1 MAADLNAE
9 TIILSGSL
17 TRPSLDVEG
26 NMGVTGEL
34 TLGTPTDGEYKVGE
48 HVIELT
54 DKSSDHKSDSVVHLT
69 GQERTNFNNIT
80 SRFSFD
86 NTGKLTPT
94 ATVPPRLPAG
104 SYSWQFFNDFFANRA
119 EKGVYEAPG
128 KVYISRVPYPQKVD
142 GSANFDSTYLCS
154 SISAI
159 PANTPIA
166 KFDKAKLED
175 KLMDNAGLNHTYA
188 TDTNPGVDDYVGKQW
203 AFWWGHANYIT
214 DEDGNK
220 HITAVKDLPKTGR
233 VFSGDKNVCAF
244 GPKFWY
250 FVKTELYK
258 FTDSNGEERWTTDDG
273 TETGQPI
280 TQLWGISDS
289 PWDKL
294 SDEKRLELYS
304 HGITS
309 EDMRIWPE
317 CLVYDSTLDTY
328 IERPYW
334 CHSAYFAGAE
344 NEAGTGPIVSKPNLP
359 LRRNNLSYNHL
370 NAAYGAA
377 VGGVYP
383 SINRGGTAACITGF
397 PILFDIIK
405 TADKNTQKYHSG
417 MSSNYSNDQNV
428 TDNLTYKAVPTY
440 NTSAADYIFP
450 IGTADQTVAQAMKQF
465 EKHCTVYLES
475 VMYVDSTKAKYR
487 GISRV
492 PNGRSAK
499 TQIGRIS
506 AVELRTFDTVDAG
519 TVTAPCIVLDATTVE
534 QFLVRTTEE
543 ACAELQAAGVRA
555 CCYVQQGFSI
565 SGETDAVLGK
575 TDGACTN
582 LTNGRHPFRVQGTE
596 YMVGAWTVASD
607 MIAIRDDGTTPIEIN
622 GEYYTNEPGVER
634 YMILNC
640 PAHAKRINNGAGVVS
655 NWINAGYKVQTMCP
669 ITEGYV
675 AQGTLSES
683 GGFVTLSV
691 GQGASSGNS
700 FGDYYYRGGN
710 KGVYEYLSGGR
721 LYDGPSAG
729 SAFLYL
735 DGGLGSA
742 NWNVCARD

>member
-17 TRPSLDVEG
+17 TCPSVDVKG
-26 NMGVTGEL
+26 NMGVKGEL
-34 TLGTPTDGEYKVGE
+34 TIGTSPTGEYKVGE
-48 HVIELT
+48 NLEELVEDT
-54 DKSSDHKSDSVVHLT
+54 KSHKEDSVVHLT
-69 GQERTNFNNIT
+69 SNERTNFNDIT

-86 NTGKLTPT
+86 NTGKLIPT

-142 GSANFDSTYLCS
+142 GATNFDTTYLMS
-154 SISAI
+154 SIANI
-159 PANTPIA
+159 PDNTPVA
-166 KFDKAKLED
+166 KFDKAKLQA
-175 KLMDNAGLNHTYA
+175 KLMDNAGLNHTCA

-220 HITAVKDLPKTGR
+220 HITAVKDLPKVGR
-233 VFSGDKNVCAF
+233 VFSRDKNVCAF

-258 FTDSNGEERWTTDDG
+258 FTDSNGEQRWTTDDG

-294 SDEKRLELYS
+294 SEEKRTELYA
-304 HGITS
+304 HGITAS
-309 EDMRIWPE
+309 DLRIWPE
-317 CLVYDSTLDTY
+317 CLIYDSTLNTY

-359 LRRNNLSYNHL
+359 LRRNNLSYKSL

-377 VGGVYP
+377 VNGVYP
-383 SINRGGTAACITGF
+383 SINRGGTAACNTGF
-397 PILFDIIK
+397 PILFDIVK
-405 TADKNTQKYHSG
+405 TANKNTQAYHSG
-417 MSSNYSNDQNV
+417 MSVNLSNDQFV
-428 TDNLTYKAVPTY
+428 TANLTYKAVPTY
-440 NTSAADYIFP
+440 NTASADYIVP

-475 VMYVDSTKAKYR
+475 VMYTNSAKTTYR

-492 PNGRSAK
+492 SNGRSTK

-506 AVELRTFDTVDAG
+506 AVELRTFTTAEGDS
-519 TVTAPCIVLDATTVE
+519 VTAPCIVLDPNTVE
-534 QFLVRTTEE
+534 PFLVRTTEE
-543 ACAELQAAGVRA
+543 VCAELQAAGVRA
-555 CCYVQQGFSI
+555 CCYVQQGFAL

-582 LTNGRHPFRVQGTE
+582 LTNGKHPFRIQGTE
-596 YMVGAWTVASD
+596 YMVGVWTSSSD
-607 MIAIRDDGTTPIEIN
+607 TIAIRDDGTTPVEIN
-622 GEYYTNEPGVER
+622 GEYYANKPGVDR
-634 YMILNC
+634 YMILHC
-640 PAHAKRINNGAGVVS
+640 PAHVKRINNGGGDVS
-655 NWINAGYKVQTMCP
+655 NWVNAGYKVQSMCP

-675 AQGTLSES
+675 VQGTLSES

-691 GQGASSGNS
+691 VQGASSGNS
-700 FGDYYYRGGN
+700 FGDYYYRGN
-710 KGVYEYLSGGR
+710 SKGVYEFLAGGSLGSGSG
-721 LYDGPSAG
+721 AG
-729 SAFLYL
+729 SAYLYL
-735 DGGLGSA
+735 SLGLGLAS
-742 NWNVCARD
+742 WTIGARD

>member
-26 NMGVTGEL
+26 NMGVKGEL
-34 TLGTPTDGEYKVGE
+34 IIGTPTTGEYKVGE
-48 HVIELT
+48 HIEELADET
-54 DKSSDHKSDSVVHLT
+54 KSHEADSIVHLT
-69 GQERTNFNNIT
+69 NQERTSFNDIT

-142 GSANFDSTYLCS
+142 GATNFDTTYLMS
-154 SISAI
+154 SIADI
-159 PANTPIA
+159 PDNTPVA
-166 KFDKAKLED
+166 KFDKAKLEA
-175 KLMDNAGLNHTYA
+175 KLMNNAGLNHTCA
-188 TDTNPGVDDYVGKQW
+188 TDTDPGVDDYVGKQW

-233 VFSGDKNVCAF
+233 VFSRDKNVCAF

-258 FTDSNGEERWTTDDG
+258 FTDSNGDQRWTTDDG

-294 SDEKRLELYS
+294 SEEKRLELYS
-304 HGITS
+304 HGITAS
-309 EDMRIWPE
+309 DLRIWPE

-344 NEAGTGPIVSKPNLP
+344 NEEGTGPIVSKPNLP
-359 LRRNNLSYNHL
+359 LRRNNLSYNSL
-370 NAAYGAA
+370 NAAYGDA
-377 VGGVYP
+377 VDGVYP
-383 SINRGGTAACITGF
+383 GINRGGTAACATGF

-405 TADKNTQKYHSG
+405 TANKNTQAYHSG
-417 MSSNYSNDQNV
+417 MSNNYGGAQYV
-428 TDNLTYKAVPTY
+428 TDTLTYKAIPTY
-440 NTSAADYIFP
+440 NTASADYIVP
-450 IGTADQTVAQAMKQF
+450 IGTADQTLAQAMKQF

-475 VMYVDSTKAKYR
+475 VMYDGSTKTMYR
-487 GISRV
+487 GIGSV
-492 PNGRSAK
+492 SNGRSAK

-519 TVTAPCIVLDATTVE
+519 TVTAPCIVLDPDTVE
-534 QFLVRTTEE
+534 PFLVRTTEE
-543 ACAELQAAGVRA
+543 ACAELQDAGVRA

-596 YMVGAWTVASD
+596 YMVGVWTVSPD
-607 MIAIRDDGTTPIEIN
+607 MIAIRDDGTTPIEVN
-622 GEYYTNEPGVER
+622 GEYYTNEPGVDR
-634 YMILNC
+634 FMILNC
-640 PAHAKRINNGAGVVS
+640 PAHIKRINNGGDVAS
-655 NWINAGYKVQTMCP
+655 NWINAGYKVQSMCP
-669 ITEGYV
+669 ITGGYV

-683 GGFVTLSV
+683 GGFVPLSV
-691 GQGASSGNS
+691 DQGASSGNS
-700 FGDYYYRGGN
+700 FGDYYYRN
-710 KGVYEYLSGGR
+710 AVGVVCVYLSGGT
-721 LYDGPSAG
+721 LEYESYAG
-729 SAFLYL
+729 SACL
-735 DGGLGSA
+735 DLMSGVGYADPVTS
-742 NWNVCARD
+742 ARD

>member
-17 TRPSLDVEG
+17 TRPSLDVDG
-26 NMGVTGEL
+26 NMGVKGEL
-34 TLGTPTDGEYKVGE
+34 IIGTPTTGEYKVGE
-48 HVIELT
+48 HIEELADET
-54 DKSSDHKSDSVVHLT
+54 KSHEVDSIAHLT
-69 GQERTNFNNIT
+69 NQERTSFNDIT

-142 GSANFDSTYLCS
+142 GATNFDSTYLMS
-154 SISAI
+154 SIADI
-159 PANTPIA
+159 PDNTPVA
-166 KFDKAKLED
+166 KFDKAKLEA
-175 KLMDNAGLNHTYA
+175 KLMNNAGLNHTCA
-188 TDTNPGVDDYVGKQW
+188 TDTDPGVDDYVGKQW

-233 VFSGDKNVCAF
+233 VFSRDKNVCAF

-258 FTDSNGEERWTTDDG
+258 FTDSNGEQRWTTDDG

-294 SDEKRLELYS
+294 SEEKRLELYS
-304 HGITS
+304 HGITAS
-309 EDMRIWPE
+309 DLRIWPE
-317 CLVYDSTLDTY
+317 CLIYDSTLDTY

-344 NEAGTGPIVSKPNLP
+344 NEEGTGPIVSKPNLP
-359 LRRNNLSYNHL
+359 LRRKLSLSSL

-383 SINRGGTAACITGF
+383 GINRGGTAACSTGF

-405 TADKNTQKYHSG
+405 TANKNTQAYHSG
-417 MSSNYSNDQNV
+417 MSNNHSAEQNV
-428 TDNLTYKAVPTY
+428 TAALTYKAVPTY
-440 NTSAADYIFP
+440 NTSSADYIVP
-450 IGTADQTVAQAMKQF
+450 IGTADQTLSQAMKQF

-475 VMYVDSTKAKYR
+475 VMYTDSTKAKYR
-487 GISRV
+487 GIKTV

-499 TQIGRIS
+499 TQVGRIS
-506 AVELRTFDTVDAG
+506 AVELRTFNTVDAG
-519 TVTAPCIVLDATTVE
+519 TVTAPCIVLDPGTVE
-534 QFLVRTTEE
+534 PFIVRTTEE

-555 CCYVQQGFSI
+555 CCYVQQGFAL

-596 YMVGAWTVASD
+596 YMAGAWTVSSD
-607 MIAIRDDGTTPIEIN
+607 MISIRDDGTTPIEIN

-634 YMILNC
+634 CMILNC
-640 PAHAKRINNGAGVVS
+640 PVHIKRINNGGGVVT
-655 NWINAGYKVQTMCP
+655 NWINAGYKVQSMCP
-669 ITEGYV
+669 ITNGYV

-700 FGDYYYRGGN
+700 FGDYYYTGS
-710 KGVYEYLSGGR
+710 KGVVEYLSGGR
-721 LYDGPSAG
+721 LYDVPIAG
-729 SAFLYL
+729 SACL
-735 DGGLGSA
+735 
-742 NWNVCARD
+742 NVSSGIWYQDWTICARD

>member
-17 TRPSLDVEG
+17 TLPSLDVKG
-26 NMGVTGEL
+26 NMGVKGEL
-34 TLGTPTDGEYKVGE
+34 TIGTPPTGEYKVGE
-48 HVIELT
+48 HIEELVEDT
-54 DKSSDHKSDSVVHLT
+54 KSHKEDSVVHLT
-69 GQERTNFNNIT
+69 SNERTNFNDIT

-86 NTGKLTPT
+86 NTGKLIPT

-142 GSANFDSTYLCS
+142 GATNFDTTYLMS
-154 SISAI
+154 SIANI
-159 PANTPIA
+159 PDNTPVA
-166 KFDKAKLED
+166 KFDKAKLQA
-175 KLMDNAGLNHTYA
+175 KLMDNTGLRHTCA

-203 AFWWGHANYIT
+203 VFWWGHANYIT

-220 HITAVKDLPKTGR
+220 HITAVKDLPKIGR
-233 VFSGDKNVCAF
+233 VFSRDKNVCAF

-258 FTDSNGEERWTTDDG
+258 FTDSNGEQRWTTDDG

-294 SDEKRLELYS
+294 SEEKRTELYA
-304 HGITS
+304 HGITAS
-309 EDMRIWPE
+309 DLRIWPE
-317 CLVYDSTLDTY
+317 CLIYDSTLNTY

-359 LRRNNLSYNHL
+359 LRRNNLSYNSL
-370 NAAYGAA
+370 NAAYGTA
-377 VGGVYP
+377 VNGVYP
-383 SINRGGTAACITGF
+383 SINRGGTAACNTGF
-397 PILFDIIK
+397 PILFDIVK
-405 TADKNTQKYHSG
+405 TANKNTQAYHSG
-417 MSSNYSNDQNV
+417 MSSNHSYEQAG
-428 TDNLTYKAVPTY
+428 LTGKAVPKY
-440 NTSAADYIFP
+440 NTAIADYIFP
-450 IGTADQTVAQAMKQF
+450 IGTSAQTVDQVRNYF

-475 VMYVDSTKAKYR
+475 IMYVNSTTKTTYR
-487 GISRV
+487 GIERTS
-492 PNGRSAK
+492 NGRSAK

-506 AVELRTFDTVDAG
+506 AVELRTFDTVDSG
-519 TVTAPCIVLDATTVE
+519 TVTAPCIVLDPSTVE
-534 QFLVRTTEE
+534 PFLVRTTEE
-543 ACAELQAAGVRA
+543 ACAELQAVGLRA
-555 CCYVQQGFSI
+555 CCYVQQGFAL

-596 YMVGAWTVASD
+596 YMAGAKVVASD
-607 MIAIRDDGTTPIEIN
+607 TIAIKDDGTTPVEID
-622 GEYYTNEPGVER
+622 GEYYTNEPGVYR
-634 YMILNC
+634 YMILHC
-640 PAHAKRINNGAGVVS
+640 PTHVKRINNGGGAVA
-655 NWINAGYKVQTMCP
+655 NWINAGYKVQGLCP
-669 ITEGYV
+669 IVDGWV

-683 GGFVTLSV
+683 GGFVPLSV

-700 FGDYYYRGGN
+700 FGDGYLNNNDSMGA
-710 KGVYEYLSGGR
+710 YEYLSGGA
-721 LYDGPSAG
+721 LNNNASAG
-729 SAFLYL
+729 SAFFQLYNQL
-735 DGGLGSA
+735 YDVAS
-742 NWNVCARD
+742 NVTARD